1 MLQRLPKALA
11 QEKAG
16 NTPKHLLNEFR
27 QMIYYLH
34 WLKETTKKVCNSI
47 MNSTKLWCK
56 ITIIFM
62 NSENSKTCDPYRLIE
77 NLPEKK

>member
-1 MLQRLPKALA
+1 
-11 QEKAG
+11 
-16 NTPKHLLNEFR
+16 
-27 QMIYYLH
+27 MIYYLH

-47 MNSTKLWCK
+47 MDSVKLWCK

-77 NLPEKK
+77 NLPEKKIDSKPSNKYVALSNVSVYTHRKI